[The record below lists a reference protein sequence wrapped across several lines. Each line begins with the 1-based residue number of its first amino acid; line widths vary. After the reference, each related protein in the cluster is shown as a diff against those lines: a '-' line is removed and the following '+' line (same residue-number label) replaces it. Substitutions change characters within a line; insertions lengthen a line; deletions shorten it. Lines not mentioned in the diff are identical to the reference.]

1 MSKGTFW
8 ILLVVVFISRVF
20 VSTKEMMMMATPTM
34 MQHAPATTTPSAVE
48 VRGIVFFFLFFK
60 FFFFFIVVYVVV
72 FRDWIFGYERRWLS
86 LSMMI
91 SFRLDAQRAWH
102 DLTFLFLSLSLSG
115 IDDTAEIFVQTRVLV
130 PRDRLPSGGEENG
143 VPEGQMFCVESG
155 KQIRA
160 RRQHERWRTREYWF
174 LALEDARECETR
186 RDFMRRRGRNG

>member
-8 ILLVVVFISRVF
+8 IVGVVVFISRVF

-34 MQHAPATTTPSAVE
+34 QHAPATTTPAAVE

-91 SFRLDAQRAWH
+91 SFRLDAKRAWH

>member
-1 MSKGTFW
+1 MSGGGC
-8 ILLVVVFISRVF
+8 LSR
-20 VSTKEMMMMATPTM
+20 
-34 MQHAPATTTPSAVE
+34 
-48 VRGIVFFFLFFK
+48 
-60 FFFFFIVVYVVV
+60 
-72 FRDWIFGYERRWLS
+72 DDLS
-86 LSMMI
+86 IGCS
-91 SFRLDAQRAWH
+91 AWH

-186 RDFMRRRGRNG
+186 RDFMRRGRNGEDLLQRRSRISMRLKPLKL